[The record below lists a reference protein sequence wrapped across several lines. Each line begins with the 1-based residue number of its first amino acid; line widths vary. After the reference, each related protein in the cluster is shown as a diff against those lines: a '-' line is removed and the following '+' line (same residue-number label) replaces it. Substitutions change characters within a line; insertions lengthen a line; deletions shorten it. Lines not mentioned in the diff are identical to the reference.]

1 MAEEVYKILQGRL
14 RLKQAQ
20 ENTCGDQYDCEGCLN
35 HVSTKQQLD
44 ESARRKRNSNSTT
57 GEVSKKNKIKEIFD
71 LNLGAAVLRSLDPQ
85 IPTGSSIYIGPPNA
99 S

>member
-57 GEVSKKNKIKEIFD
+57 GEVSKKTKQD
-71 LNLGAAVLRSLDPQ
+71 QRNL
-85 IPTGSSIYIGPPNA
+85 
-99 S
+99 

>member
-57 GEVSKKNKIKEIFD
+57 GEVSKKKTRSKKSVISTS
-71 LNLGAAVLRSLDPQ
+71 VQQSLDR
-85 IPTGSSIYIGPPNA
+85 
-99 S
+99 